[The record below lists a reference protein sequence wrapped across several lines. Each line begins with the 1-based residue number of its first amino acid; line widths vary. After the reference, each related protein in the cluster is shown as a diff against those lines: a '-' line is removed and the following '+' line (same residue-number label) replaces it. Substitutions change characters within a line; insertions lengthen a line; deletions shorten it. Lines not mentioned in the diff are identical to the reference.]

1 MYLAKVYVT
10 YKESILDP
18 KGEAVKNAVHQMGYS
33 EIDSVRIGKYFELKV
48 DSEDKQQVS
57 EVVETISDK
66 LLANVTMETFRYE
79 IEEVE

>member
-33 EIDSVRIGKYFELKV
+33 EIDSVRIGKYFEVKV
-48 DSEDKQQVS
+48 NSEDKQQVS
-57 EVVETISDK
+57 KVVETISDK

-79 IEEVE
+79 IEEVK